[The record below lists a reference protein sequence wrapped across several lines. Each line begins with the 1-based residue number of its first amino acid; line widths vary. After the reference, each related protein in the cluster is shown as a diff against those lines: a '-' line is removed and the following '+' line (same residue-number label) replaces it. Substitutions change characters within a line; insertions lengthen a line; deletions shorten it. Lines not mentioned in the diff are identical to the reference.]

1 MFMPN
6 EKTLFNTKES
16 FYSHFILGLLV
27 YQVRIRPPA
36 IESIVRTKLDLVK
49 VPGKG

>member
-1 MFMPN
+1 MR
-6 EKTLFNTKES
+6 KHCLTLNES
-16 FYSHFILGLLV
+16 FYSHFMLGLLV